1 MAEAERAVGLA
12 IMAKAPRV
20 GAVKTRLCPPLRPPE
35 AAELARCFLLD
46 AVDRVRMVAGARP
59 IVGYAPIEAQG
70 QFEELA
76 PGFALIA
83 QSNGDLG
90 ERQLHLIRDVLG
102 LGLQAALVI
111 GTDSPT
117 LPRESLDEAVGL
129 VMARDVD
136 VVLGPT
142 EDGGY
147 YLIGMRMPYP
157 TLFEHMPWS
166 TPTVLGRTLERAQRQ
181 GLRVACLPTWFD
193 VDTGADLERLR
204 VEMETSPGTSP
215 RHTRAFL
222 EGRIVRTVG
231 TDGGGT
237 AASRGR

>member
-1 MAEAERAVGLA
+1 MAGAERAVGLA

-20 GAVKTRLCPPLRPPE
+20 GAVKTRLCPPLRAPE

-46 AVDRVRMVAGARP
+46 AVDRVRVVAGARP
-59 IVGYAPIEAQG
+59 IMAYAPVEAQG
-70 QFEELA
+70 QFEEAA

-83 QSNGDLG
+83 QRGGDLG
-90 ERQLHLIRDVLG
+90 ERQLGLIEDVLG

-117 LPRESLDEAVGL
+117 LPRECLDEAVSL

-147 YLIGMRMPYP
+147 YLIGHARA
-157 TLFEHMPWS
+157 LSRLCSS
-166 TPTVLGRTLERAQRQ
+166 TCP
-181 GLRVACLPTWFD
+181 
-193 VDTGADLERLR
+193 GARLR
-204 VEMETSPGTSP
+204 SSAARSSAPSAWASGWPACPRGSTWTPAPISSGCASSWRRRPAASP

-222 EGRIVRTVG
+222 ERRI
-231 TDGGGT
+231 
-237 AASRGR
+237 SRGLRRQTRQS